1 MATKKPAKIAS
12 AKKGKGWSRPCPACN
27 TEMSMAK
34 ILRVEGSSGMY
45 WLCTNATCST
55 MVTTS
60 GANAGVLDLT

>member
-1 MATKKPAKIAS
+1 
-12 AKKGKGWSRPCPACN
+12 
-27 TEMSMAK
+27 MSMAK